1 MSTVELRNSI
11 MEQLSLI
18 EDVSFLNALRTI
30 IASKVSDSVYEL
42 SDFQKERIELGRQQI
57 KDGQTISHE
66 DLQKEIDQRIKFKF
80 H

>member
-18 EDVSFLNALRTI
+18 EDASFLNALRTI

-42 SDFQKERIELGRQQI
+42 SDFQKKRIELGRQQVE
-57 KDGQTISHE
+57 DGQTISHE
-66 DLQKEIDQRIKFKF
+66 DLQKEIDQWLNAK
-80 H
+80 

>member
-18 EDVSFLNALRTI
+18 EDASFLNALRTI

-42 SDFQKERIELGRQQI
+42 SDFQKKRIELGRQQI
-57 KDGQTISHE
+57 EDGQTISHE
-66 DLQKEIDQRIKFKF
+66 DLQKEIDQWLNSK
-80 H
+80 

>member
-1 MSTVELRNSI
+1 

-42 SDFQKERIELGRQQI
+42 SDFQKKRIELGRQQI
-57 KDGQTISHE
+57 EDGQTISHE
-66 DLQKEIDQRIKFKF
+66 DLQKEIDQWLNSK
-80 H
+80 

>member
-1 MSTVELRNSI
+1 MSTLELRNSI

-42 SDFQKERIELGRQQI
+42 SDFQKKRIELGRQQI
-57 KDGQTISHE
+57 EDGQTISHE
-66 DLQKEIDQRIKFKF
+66 DLQKEIDQWLNSK
-80 H
+80 

>member
-18 EDVSFLNALRTI
+18 EDASFLNALRTI

-42 SDFQKERIELGRQQI
+42 SDFQKKRIELGRQQI
-57 KDGQTISHE
+57 EEGQTISHE
-66 DLQKEIDQRIKFKF
+66 DLQKEIDQWLNSK
-80 H
+80 

>member
-42 SDFQKERIELGRQQI
+42 SDFQKKRIELGRQQVE
-57 KDGQTISHE
+57 DGQTISHE
-66 DLQKEIDQRIKFKF
+66 DLQKEIDQWLNSK
-80 H
+80 